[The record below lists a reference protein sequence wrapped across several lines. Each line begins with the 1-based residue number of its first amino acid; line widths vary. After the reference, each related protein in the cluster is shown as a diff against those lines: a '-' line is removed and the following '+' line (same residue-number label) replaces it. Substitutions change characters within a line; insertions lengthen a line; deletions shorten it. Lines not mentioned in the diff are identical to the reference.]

1 MRKVSKKG
9 SGMQLRPIG
18 ASDGRPAEL
27 TPTIL
32 DRNPAALH
40 FTMLDEFDEP
50 EEQLRVP
57 NKPE

>member
-1 MRKVSKKG
+1 
-9 SGMQLRPIG
+9 MQLRPIG